1 MSGQHM
7 QRRKRHPFQKALSP
21 CHLGSDW
28 KGHPITGP
36 GRWAVHRR
44 QRGTFLMYRHVC
56 REMTAG
62 THPITL
68 VVC

>member
-7 QRRKRHPFQKALSP
+7 QCRKRHPFQKALSP

-28 KGHPITGP
+28 RGHPITGP

-44 QRGTFLMYRHVC
+44 HRGTFLMY
-56 REMTAG
+56 G
-62 THPITL
+62 TDMS
-68 VVC
+68 VER